1 MMIIPK
7 YLKRA
12 FDVPNSTRFK
22 IELCGYTQKCRFIN
36 TSIFFARKSLCV
48 WSVSEP
54 RCFVIWG
61 NLGLV
66 YKKMNYLQ

>member
-12 FDVPNSTRFK
+12 FDVPNNTRFK
-22 IELCGYTQKCRFIN
+22 IELCGYTQECRVIN
-36 TSIFFARKSLCV
+36 TSVFFARKCV
-48 WSVSEP
+48 CGSVSEP